1 MTFEEYVLLRGPA
14 LIRLARLLVDDVHRA
29 EDLVQDALVRAYPRW
44 SQILRKDQPDLYMR
58 RILVNLNASWWRR
71 RASRELPVDLR
82 ADTRPGPPDH
92 GAQAAERVALWERV
106 RTLPPRQRAVI
117 ALRYYEDLDD
127 ARIGEILGCS
137 RASVRTHAMRAL
149 AAMRIQLQDLEE
161 ARP

>member
-1 MTFEEYVLLRGPA
+1 MRGPA
-14 LIRLARLLVDDVHRA
+14 LIRLARLLVDDAHRA

-44 SQILRKDQPDLYMR
+44 SKIIGTDQPDLYMR
-58 RILVNLNASWWRR
+58 RILINVNSSWWRR
-71 RASRELPVDLR
+71 RGSRELPVDLR
-82 ADTRPGPPDH
+82 ADARPDPADH
-92 GAQAAERVALWERV
+92 GAEAAQRVALWERV
-106 RTLPPRQRAVI
+106 RALPPRQRAVI

-127 ARIGEILGCS
+127 ARISEILGCS